1 MSAYLDNLR
10 PFEKRVVFGVAVLLF
25 IVLNFWFVFPRFS
38 DLANTKIRR
47 REAEKKLADY
57 QAEIRQIPLYERQ
70 VKELESENLGVPPE
84 EQAIQFSRAIQ
95 SQQAQSGVNIISTGK
110 QTTRTNQFFLE
121 ISQTINVQAREEQL
135 VNFLYNLG
143 SGNSLIRVRELSLK
157 ADQPRHQ
164 LNANVTLVASF
175 QKKPAARAPAPSPA
189 ATKTAAAGVSPPL
202 STAKRP

>member
-38 DLANTKIRR
+38 DLSNTKIRR
-47 REAEKKLADY
+47 REAEQKLANY
-57 QAEIRQIPLYERQ
+57 QAEIRQIPVYERQ
-70 VKELESENLGVPPE
+70 IKELESENLGVPPE

-121 ISQTINVQAREEQL
+121 LSQTINVQAREEQL
-135 VNFLYNLG
+135 VNFLYSLG

-157 ADQPRHQ
+157 ADQPRQQ

-175 QKKPAARAPAPSPA
+175 QKKPVRAPAATPA
-189 ATKTAAAGVSPPL
+189 ATKTAAASVSPPL

>member
-38 DLANTKIRR
+38 DLSNTKIRR
-47 REAEKKLADY
+47 REAEQKLANY
-57 QAEIRQIPLYERQ
+57 QAEIRQIPVYERQ

-135 VNFLYNLG
+135 VNFLYSLG

-175 QKKPAARAPAPSPA
+175 QKKPVRAPAATPA
-189 ATKTAAAGVSPPL
+189 ATKTAAASVSPPL